1 MKNNYKINEDALF
14 CVTGEPFADAG
25 GFALKEL
32 ATQFPDKDILELIAF
47 VTRIYVDRWD
57 AKINPYFLNAKVTQS
72 AFDSERKKAE
82 SIAYFKGLLDGTV
95 PSEKA
100 IAV

>member
-57 AKINPYFLNAKVTQS
+57 AKINPY
-72 AFDSERKKAE
+72 
-82 SIAYFKGLLDGTV
+82 
-95 PSEKA
+95 
-100 IAV
+100 